1 MAKTHDSSYFLEQNI
16 LKKQKAL
23 HTFFC
28 SLVNKIEINL
38 VDFKKKDTEIAL
50 AFIMV
55 VSGKSLQ

>member
-38 VDFKKKDTEIAL
+38 VDFLKKRYRNSIS
-50 AFIMV
+50 FYHGCIR
-55 VSGKSLQ
+55 